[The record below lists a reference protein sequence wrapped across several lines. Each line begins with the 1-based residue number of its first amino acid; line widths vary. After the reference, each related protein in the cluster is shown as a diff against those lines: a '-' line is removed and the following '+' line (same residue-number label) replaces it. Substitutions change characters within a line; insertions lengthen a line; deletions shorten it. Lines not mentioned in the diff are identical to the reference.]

1 MEMNTED
8 VKKEV
13 MDEVKSYVQSEV
25 DRAVKAVPTPGNDEV
40 IKRLDSMSSALD
52 NIAASEKDSS
62 KNAKLSAIGSI
73 ALLAVFVI
81 FFLVITPSILKF
93 IKNLN
98 GTVESLSATVQEVNG
113 VVASADETVKGLNG
127 VVSEVGTGINDTF
140 SEVQGLIGTVNT

>member
-13 MDEVKSYVQSEV
+13 MDEVTRYVQSEV
-25 DRAVKAVPTPGNDEV
+25 DRAVKAVPAPSNDEV
-40 IKRLDSMSSALD
+40 IKRLDSMTSALD

-93 IKNLN
+93 IRNLN
-98 GTVESLSATVQEVNG
+98 GTVESLSATVQEVQMKLSR
-113 VVASADETVKGLNG
+113 VSTVLSLKSEP
-127 VVSEVGTGINDTF
+127 VSMIPSLRFRV
-140 SEVQGLIGTVNT
+140 